1 MLNVGQNVNH
11 HLLWVLEYRGIFAGE
26 IVNQ

>member
-11 HLLWVLEYRGIFAGE
+11 HFLWVLEYRGIFARK
-26 IVNQ
+26 IVSQ

>member
-11 HLLWVLEYRGIFAGE
+11 HFLWVLEYRGIFASE